1 MSAAVLA
8 TIPWELLLRI
18 AVGTVLGGIIG
29 YERDIHGRPAGLRT
43 HMIVGLASATFM
55 VVSTNFVYHQHFQH
69 ADMVE
74 VDASRI
80 AASIVT
86 GMGFLAGGAILRTG
100 VSVQGLTTA
109 AALWLVGAIGMA
121 SGAGMF
127 GVAIFVTVM
136 GVIALTALR
145 RFEDKDSRTTHRHR
159 IDLVLGEEVSTAQIS
174 TRLRELGVVVST
186 VKQERKPEKK
196 TQSLTLDVRVPAEVD
211 FETLVGSLGADPG
224 VRRVRVERVA

>member
-1 MSAAVLA
+1 MLA

-174 TRLRELGVVVST
+174 TRLRELGVAVST

>member
-1 MSAAVLA
+1 MM
-8 TIPWELLLRI
+8 PWELFLRI
-18 AVGTVLGGIIG
+18 AVGAALGGVIG

-69 ADMVE
+69 ADLVE

-121 SGAGMF
+121 SGSGMF
-127 GVAIFVTVM
+127 AVATFVTVV
-136 GVIALTALR
+136 GVLALTVLR
-145 RFEDKDSRTTHRHR
+145 RFEDKDPRTMQRRR
-159 IDLVLGEEVSTAQIS
+159 IDLVLEEEASAANIS
-174 TRLRELGVVVST
+174 AKLREMGLIVTIVA
-186 VKQERKPEKK
+186 QERKAEKK
-196 TQSLTLDVRVPAEVD
+196 TQSLTLEVRVPAEVD
-211 FETLVGSLGADPG
+211 FESLVGSLGADPG
-224 VRRVRVERVA
+224 VRRVRVERVT